1 MTLVATIT
9 DTHWSARKSSRHL
22 HDYFELFYK
31 NVFFP
36 ALEEYGIETII
47 HMGDAFD
54 NRKSIDFWGLDWTRR
69 VVLDPLS
76 KYDVHMLVGNHD
88 MFLRNSTEINA
99 PELLLKD
106 YSNVKTYSSP
116 QTTKIAGIDVM
127 MIPWICSENYDETLK
142 QIKKSKAK
150 VAFGHLELQGFRV
163 NRNLVMEEHGTDPKI
178 FDKFIKVFSGHY
190 HTRSDNGKIF
200 YLGNPYEM
208 YWTDVNDTRGFHIFN
223 TETLE
228 HTPINN
234 PYKLFYNIYYED
246 TPYQLF
252 DVSEYKN
259 KIVKV
264 IVRKKSKPKDF
275 EKFIDK
281 LYGIGVQDLKIIE
294 NFEIQENE
302 EFQIGEDENTLT
314 ILNRYIEESE
324 FQFDKNIIK
333 GIFQDLY
340 QKACEVE

>member
-1 MTLVATIT
+1 MKVAILT
-9 DTHWSARKSSRHL
+9 DTHYGARKGSKYL

-36 ALEEYGIETII
+36 ALKEHGVEAVI

-54 NRKSIDFWGLDWTRR
+54 SRKSIDYQSLEWAKR
-69 VVLDPLS
+69 VVFEPLRD
-76 KYDVHMLVGNHD
+76 YDVHMIIGNHD
-88 MFLRNSTEINA
+88 CYYKNTNNVNS
-99 PELLLKD
+99 PSLLLQT
-106 YSNVKTYSSP
+106 YPNIRTYSSP
-116 QTTKIAGIDVM
+116 QTVKVGGLDIM
-127 MIPWICSENYDETLK
+127 MVPWICSENYDETLK
-142 QIKKSKAK
+142 QIKKTKAK
-150 VAFGHLELQGFRV
+150 IAMGHLELQGFRV
-163 NRNLVMEEHGTDPKI
+163 NRNLVMEDHGLEANI
-178 FDKFIKVFSGHY
+178 FSNFTKVFSGHY
-190 HTRSDNGKIF
+190 HTRSDNGTVF
-200 YLGNPYEM
+200 YLGNTYEM
-208 YWTDVNDTRGFHIFN
+208 YWTDVNDTRGFHIFD

-252 DVSEYKN
+252 DITEYEN

-281 LYGIGVQDLKIIE
+281 LYTAGIQDLKIVE

-302 EFQIGEDENTLT
+302 DFEIDEEENTMS
-314 ILNRYIEESE
+314 ILNRYIDEAE
-324 FQFDKNIIK
+324 FEFDKNVIK

-340 QKACEVE
+340 RQACEVE